1 MYISGFFPQVMQ
13 MYSLNRRIHQ
23 SNVTVNCLHPGVVD
37 SEFTRSFRDDCHW
50 TCLYRCAK
58 CTGIYNIH
66 FVNRMYFPYTQHK
79 KSSLL
84 SDYFPPEICQPMFM
98 QHNQHVE
105 PTISRNHISKFRH
118 THKKQAPYKLKIWWM
133 T

>member
-79 KSSLL
+79 KSS
-84 SDYFPPEICQPMFM
+84 SQITFPPKSVNQCTCNTTNMLNQLYLEIIYRNSDILIKSK
-98 QHNQHVE
+98 HHINQ
-105 PTISRNHISKFRH
+105 SFGG
-118 THKKQAPYKLKIWWM
+118 
-133 T
+133 